1 MELGN
6 DLGSTD
12 PILLTFA
19 PKEVNIIVTV
29 PVKCDKRAEE
39 DEMFDISLTLT
50 SSNPQV
56 RTGRNSA
63 IGIIRDTTGNGG
75 YSEHRR
81 WYDRINYTVVVNFK
95 QSSYEVMEDRGEVTV
110 MITLSQPSFKQF
122 KMMIG
127 LGDVTAECK

>member
-19 PKEVNIIVTV
+19 PKEVNKIVTV

-39 DEMFDISLTLT
+39 DEIFNISLTLT

-56 RTGRNSA
+56 ITGRNSA
-63 IGIIRDTTGNGG
+63 IGIIRDSTGNGG
-75 YSEHRR
+75 YSEYRR
-81 WYDRINYTVVVNFK
+81 
-95 QSSYEVMEDRGEVTV
+95 
-110 MITLSQPSFKQF
+110 
-122 KMMIG
+122 
-127 LGDVTAECK
+127 